1 MNALIINSLL
11 GNSTVSSKQN
21 LFLNGDKNHQNLQV
35 LSSRPGTALSA
46 AAQSFLRRILVHVER
61 VERSRGNGEDTHA
74 DEHHVNVFNVFKKLT

>member
-1 MNALIINSLL
+1 MNALIINGLL

-61 VERSRGNGEDTHA
+61 VERSRGNGE
-74 DEHHVNVFNVFKKLT
+74 HHVNVFNVFKKLT

>member
-46 AAQSFLRRILVHVER
+46 GGSKLSASHPRTRGTSGKKSWKWRA
-61 VERSRGNGEDTHA
+61 SRQCLQCIQEVD
-74 DEHHVNVFNVFKKLT
+74 VM